1 MTTFA
6 FIRSTLFPA
15 AFGCALIL
23 SLPAQATDHSSHN
36 MQHGDAMSSSAETMY
51 HATGTLKRW
60 GKTDVS
66 ITHDPIAALNWP
78 VMTMSFSLPENGE
91 LQALPDGSK
100 VTFSFRQTADGYE
113 LTQISPAAQ

>member
-15 AFGCALIL
+15 AFGCALVL
-23 SLPAQATDHSSHN
+23 SLPAQAADHSGHH
-36 MQHGDAMSSSAETMY
+36 MQHDSTMQSAAETVY

-66 ITHDPIAALNWP
+66 ITHDPVAALNWP
-78 VMTMSFSLPENGE
+78 VMTMSFSLPENGDI
-91 LQALPDGSK
+91 QALPDGSK
-100 VTFSFRQTADGYE
+100 VTFSFRQTEDGYE